1 MGESR
6 SCDGFIS
13 TLKSPQVIWITG
25 LSGAGKSTISDELC
39 VLLRASGHIV
49 IRLDGDQLRSLL
61 DKDKLIT
68 KHHNKQARLDLALKY
83 AMFCKT
89 IAQPGVTV
97 IISTI
102 SLFHKVHKWN
112 RENLPNYYEI
122 YLDVPLELLKKRDP
136 KGIYNKFDKGEILQV
151 AGLDLPVEEPVNPNL
166 RINVKPS
173 TTIDEII
180 KTIMY
185 NIKEQINGS

>member
-6 SCDGFIS
+6 SCDSSRS

-25 LSGAGKSTISDELC
+25 LSGAGKTTISDELSAR
-39 VLLRASGHIV
+39 LRASGHIV
-49 IRLDGDQLRSLL
+49 IRLDGDQLRNILG
-61 DKDKLIT
+61 KDKSGAEN
-68 KHHNKQARLDLALKY
+68 HNKNARLNLALQY
-83 AMFCKT
+83 AMLCKT

-122 YLDVPLELLKKRDP
+122 YLNVPLELLKKRDP
-136 KGIYNKFDKGEILQV
+136 KGIYKKFDKGELVQV
-151 AGLDLPVEEPVNPNL
+151 AGLDLPVEEPVNPSLN
-166 RINVKPS
+166 INVKPS

-185 NIKEQINGS
+185 NIKGTT

>member
-6 SCDGFIS
+6 SRDSYIS

-25 LSGAGKSTISDELC
+25 LSGAGKTTISDELS
-39 VLLRASGHIV
+39 LRLRASGHTV
-49 IRLDGDQLRSLL
+49 IRLDGDQLRSILG
-61 DKDKLIT
+61 KNEYGAEN
-68 KHHNKQARLDLALKY
+68 HNKNTRLDLALRY
-83 AMFCKT
+83 AILCKT

-122 YLDVPLELLKKRDP
+122 YLNVPLELLKKRDP
-136 KGIYNKFDKGEILQV
+136 KGIYKKFDKGELTQV
-151 AGLDLPVEEPVNPNL
+151 AGLDLPVEEPVNPSL

-185 NIKEQINGS
+185 NINGTISM